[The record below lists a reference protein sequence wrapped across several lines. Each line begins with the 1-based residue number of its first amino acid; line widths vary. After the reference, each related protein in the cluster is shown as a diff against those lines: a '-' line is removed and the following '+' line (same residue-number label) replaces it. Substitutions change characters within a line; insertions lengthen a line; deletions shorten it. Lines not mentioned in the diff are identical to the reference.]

1 MGEVGRFSFKKDV
14 SAELIENRLML
25 AILAAEG
32 IHGEEKVSVKD
43 IGYIEAGNRAV
54 VDVSCEV
61 GEHVA
66 QIFMRFMTKEIG
78 RKRFIYERVPKEE
91 RRAG

>member
-1 MGEVGRFSFKKDV
+1 MGEVGRFSFKKEV
-14 SAELIENRLML
+14 PKELIESRLAL

-32 IHGEEKVSVKD
+32 IHGEEKVNVKD

-54 VDVSCEV
+54 IDVSCEV

-66 QIFMRFMTKEIG
+66 QIFMRFITKEVG
-78 RKRFIYERVPKEE
+78 RKKFVYERVPKE
-91 RRAG
+91 

>member
-1 MGEVGRFSFKKDV
+1 MGEIGKFSFKKDV
-14 SAELIENRLML
+14 PAELIESRLAL

-32 IHGEEKVSVKD
+32 VHGEEKVNVKD

-54 VDVSCEV
+54 VDVSCEI

-66 QIFMRFMTKEIG
+66 QIFMRFMTKEVG
-78 RKRFIYERVPKEE
+78 RKKFSYERKPKE
-91 RRAG
+91 ATS